1 MLHRCI
7 YKHPID
13 NKINL
18 SRHILTYF
26 LLNLYQSLFSNQICI
41 YLHQNFPT
49 MKLIWSIL
57 TSGCCL
63 LGCTN
68 KELPTK
74 YLSTI
79 SVVRETE
86 NMQQSIPSQTVP
98 IQQAENIPV
107 PQNSQQGIRY
117 HVIVS
122 SFGINEKE
130 RAEKLVTQL
139 KVKNYPAT
147 LLYSSKR
154 YRVSIESFTS
164 ESEANTARDEYRI
177 STDRQD
183 IWVHKVE

>member
-1 MLHRCI
+1 M
-7 YKHPID
+7 
-13 NKINL
+13 
-18 SRHILTYF
+18 
-26 LLNLYQSLFSNQICI
+26 
-41 YLHQNFPT
+41 
-49 MKLIWSIL
+49 
-57 TSGCCL
+57 
-63 LGCTN
+63 
-68 KELPTK
+68 
-74 YLSTI
+74 
-79 SVVRETE
+79 
-86 NMQQSIPSQTVP
+86 
-98 IQQAENIPV
+98 
-107 PQNSQQGIRY
+107 
-117 HVIVS
+117 IVS